1 MKLPDVSHLTPE
13 EIVEAYI
20 FPHDLTPEEKAEADK
35 EMLRLRDIAFSKMTE
50 KELVSSELMRLWC
63 VIDNYLQKGKY
74 EKEHDFAVYLQQYI
88 HAFKKK
94 QIDFAAEI
102 GLHPTKLNQIL
113 NGKAMPNAALTYR
126 LEKHSGGAIKAHMWW
141 QLIAKRIEH
150 DITND
155 VDAKRR
161 EEKKVTFSLENA

>member
-1 MKLPDVSHLTPE
+1 MIDISHLTPE
-13 EIVEAYI
+13 ELVEAFV
-20 FPHDLTPEEKAEADK
+20 FPHGLTPEEKAEADK
-35 EMLRLRDIAFSKMTE
+35 EMLRLRDIAYSQFTQRDWITSDLMYISIQME
-50 KELVSSELMRLWC
+50 KYIVK
-63 VIDNYLQKGKY
+63 DKY
-74 EKEHDFAVYLQQYI
+74 EKEHDFSVYLQQYI

-94 QIDFAAEI
+94 QVDFAGEI

-126 LEKHSGGAIKAHMWW
+126 LEKHSGGAIKAQMWW
-141 QLIAKRIEH
+141 QLIAKRIEY

-161 EEKKVTFSLENA
+161 EEKKVTFSLE

>member
-1 MKLPDVSHLTPE
+1 MIDISELTPE
-13 EIVEAYI
+13 ELVEAFV
-20 FPHDLTPEEKAEADK
+20 FPIEMTPEEKAASDA
-35 EMLRLRDIAFSKMTE
+35 EMRAFRKMVLDNMTE
-50 KELVSSELMRLWC
+50 KDYITSDVMRLWC
-63 VIDNYLQKGKY
+63 LMHDYLQKGKY

-126 LEKHSGGAIKAHMWW
+126 LEKHSGGAIKAQMWW
-141 QLIAKRIEH
+141 QLIAKRIEY

-155 VDAKRR
+155 LDAKRR